1 MATRSE
7 CHKCHEKEAVHS
19 ADVPFNDSNSEGWG
33 QDDRDM
39 ARMGKKQEF
48 KRNFSWI
55 SSVGFTSC
63 TMDKSITPSLHI
75 SDSDL

>member
-7 CHKCHEKEAVHS
+7 FHEKEAAYS
-19 ADVPFNDSNSEGWG
+19 ADVPISDKDSDGWG

-48 KRNFSWI
+48 MRNFGWI
-55 SSVGFTSC
+55 SGVGFTSC
-63 TMDKSITPSLHI
+63 TMDKSITHSLRI
-75 SDSDL
+75 FDADL

>member
-7 CHKCHEKEAVHS
+7 FHEKEAVYS
-19 ADVPFNDSNSEGWG
+19 AEVPINDKDSDGWG

-48 KRNFSWI
+48 KRNFGWI
-55 SSVGFTSC
+55 SGVGFTSC
-63 TMDKSITPSLHI
+63 TMDKSITPNPPHV
-75 SDSDL
+75 